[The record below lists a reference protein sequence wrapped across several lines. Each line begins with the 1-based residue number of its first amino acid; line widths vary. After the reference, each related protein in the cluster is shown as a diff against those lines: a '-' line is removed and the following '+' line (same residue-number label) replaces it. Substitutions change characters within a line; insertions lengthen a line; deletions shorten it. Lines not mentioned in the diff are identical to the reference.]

1 MQEEGGRV
9 IYRLR
14 VLVPLELL
22 SGESVISLLSESQF
36 TIIVA
41 FSLFIRLLSLPLVCG
56 AIVSREVLALTTQ
69 NGVDSLAHTPLVEFE
84 L

>member
-1 MQEEGGRV
+1 MQKEGGRV

-22 SGESVISLLSESQF
+22 GGESVISLLSESQF
-36 TIIVA
+36 AIIVA
-41 FSLFIRLLSLPLVCG
+41 LSLFICLGLPLVCG
-56 AIVSREVLALTTQ
+56 AIVCRKVLALTTQ
-69 NGVDSLAHTPLVEFE
+69 NGVDSLAHTPLVELE